1 MRERRAL
8 WFVLLAAAVLPYF
21 LNLGATSIIDSNE
34 AFYTET
40 PREMIEAGDYLN
52 SSFNYQPRFNK
63 PPLSYWVV
71 AGFYQLFGI
80 SLFAARLP
88 IALGAVGMIAT
99 AYGLARLAFSPRAGW
114 VAALLLAATPRFLL
128 FARRIIID
136 VYSSMFLGLTLL
148 FFALAESDP
157 PRRRRWLLAM
167 YVACGLGVLTK
178 GPIAVVIPALVFPVY
193 LAAAGRLGTIR
204 RLMLPTGAFVV
215 AAIVL
220 PYYVAL
226 YFEHG
231 WDYIATFFLREN
243 LARYTEGVGAPDRGP
258 LFYLPV
264 VFTDLFFPWSLML
277 PVAFALVPWRR
288 LVAWPGWRGLWGDA
302 AAPAAAPSDIRL
314 LLGLWIVLIVAFYS
328 ASNAQQDLY
337 VLPFIVAGAALVGGL
352 LDGLLGATL
361 TPALARWTRG
371 ALTATLAV
379 LVALGAAG
387 LWLLGGGDGPIQ
399 IAGVV
404 PVGILLV
411 AGALAALAW
420 VWRGSATAS
429 VATAAAAMTAVLWVL
444 VLVAL
449 PDFERYKPVPRI
461 ARVVESLPTP
471 AARVGM
477 YMVPAPSFVFY
488 LRRHVDQM
496 FDEDQLAAFFA
507 RGAGAYCL
515 MHDDDYGRVRDRLG
529 VALRVVADEPRLAG
543 RLTDFLGRQP
553 LRRMLLVTADPAPG
567 S

>member
-1 MRERRAL
+1 MRDRRAL
-8 WFVLLAAAVLPYF
+8 WFVLIAAAVLPYF

-34 AFYTET
+34 AFYAET
-40 PREMIEAGDYLN
+40 PREMLEAGDYLN
-52 SSFNYQPRFNK
+52 STFNYEPRFNK

-71 AGFYQLFGI
+71 AGFYHLFGI

-88 IALGAVGMIAT
+88 IALGAVAMLAT
-99 AYGLARLAFSPRAGW
+99 AYGLGRLAFSPRAGW
-114 VAALLLAATPRFLL
+114 LAALMLAATPRFLL

-178 GPIAVVIPALVFPVY
+178 GPVALVIPALVVPVY
-193 LAAAGRLGTIR
+193 LAATGRLGTIR
-204 RLMLPTGAFVV
+204 RLMLPTGSLVV
-215 AAIVL
+215 AAIAL

-226 YFEHG
+226 YVEHG
-231 WDYIATFFLREN
+231 WDHISTFFIREN
-243 LARYTEGVGAPDRGP
+243 FARYAEGVGAPDRGP

-264 VFTDLFFPWSLML
+264 VFTDLFFPWSLVL

-288 LVAWPGWRGLWGDA
+288 LAAWPGWRGLFAGDVA
-302 AAPAAAPSDIRL
+302 AAVAPADLRL
-314 LLGLWIVLIVAFYS
+314 LLGLWITLIVAFYS

-337 VLPFIVAGAALVGGL
+337 VLPFIAAAAALVGGA
-352 LDGLLGATL
+352 LDGLLAGTAS
-361 TPALARWTRG
+361 PRLARWTRG
-371 ALTATLAV
+371 AFAAMLAV
-379 LVALGAAG
+379 LAALGGVG
-387 LWLLGGGDGPIQ
+387 LWFLGGSGGPIQ
-399 IAGVV
+399 IAGIV
-404 PVGILLV
+404 P
-411 AGALAALAW
+411 AGVLLAAGSAAALLW
-420 VWRGSATAS
+420 LWRGSAAGS
-429 VATAAAAMTAVLWVL
+429 VAVAAGALTAVLWIL

-449 PDFERYKPVPRI
+449 PDFERYKPVPKL
-461 ARVVESLPTP
+461 ARVVAALPTP

-496 FDEDQLAAFFA
+496 FDVDQLAGFFA
-507 RGAGAYCL
+507 RGPGAYCL
-515 MHDDDYGRVRDRLG
+515 MHDDDYERVRDRLG
-529 VALRVVADEPRLAG
+529 VPLRVVADEPRLAG

-553 LRRMLLVTADPAPG
+553 LRRMLLVTVDPAPG